1 MNRRKKYRFLICAL
15 LFVSLAGLGFVSI
28 EALKAQIPDTLFLE
42 EGDAAPE
49 VLPYPLSL
57 LVEEHFVS
65 EKGDGEGS
73 SHAGSAVQQKERKR
87 INPESE
93 AVLEADVLL
102 QEKGNVPASSSRTV
116 EYTLFGKI
124 PLKTVS
130 AQVADPPEVYAGGIP
145 IGIYLRTNG
154 VLVVGTGEIRGLDG
168 SLCCPADRIVKS
180 GDYIKAVNG
189 RVLSTKEDLV
199 ACVSQS
205 AGANLVLDIERDGE
219 EIKLKISPVL
229 DETGTYRAGIW
240 ARNDT
245 QGIGTLTFVDE
256 EGRFGALGHGISDID
271 TGERMEIS
279 GGTLYSAEVISIVK
293 GKQGI
298 PGELAGLIH
307 YNEGYKIGT
316 IEENSANGIYGT
328 VSGFPLLADQL
339 QRYKVAY
346 RQSVEKGPASILCSI
361 DGRTREYQVEIEEV
375 RLNGSDINKGM
386 ILRVTDPEL
395 LELTGGI
402 VQGMSGS
409 PIIQNGKL
417 IGAVT
422 HVFVQDSTKGYGI
435 FIENMLG
442 L

>member
-189 RVLSTKEDLV
+189 RALSTKEDLV

-219 EIKLKISPVL
+219 EIELKISPVL

-339 QRYKVAY
+339 QRYEVAY

-386 ILRVTDPEL
+386 ILRVMDPEL
-395 LELTGGI
+395 LEQTGGI

>member
-189 RVLSTKEDLV
+189 RALSTKEDLV

-219 EIKLKISPVL
+219 EIELKISPVL

-339 QRYKVAY
+339 QRYEVAY